1 MCLNIWSSVVAL
13 LGEAE
18 ACWSRQV
25 TGGACVC
32 TCVETKVNL
41 GCGSSGVTQLAFHCF
56 FLIEFLIRCIN
67 MYGGCACVY
76 ERVIVCV

>member
-1 MCLNIWSSVVAL
+1 MVHVCARVWRQRSTLDVVPLVLPNL
-13 LGEAE
+13 L
-18 ACWSRQV
+18 S
-25 TGGACVC
+25 
-32 TCVETKVNL
+32 L
-41 GCGSSGVTQLAFHCF
+41 F